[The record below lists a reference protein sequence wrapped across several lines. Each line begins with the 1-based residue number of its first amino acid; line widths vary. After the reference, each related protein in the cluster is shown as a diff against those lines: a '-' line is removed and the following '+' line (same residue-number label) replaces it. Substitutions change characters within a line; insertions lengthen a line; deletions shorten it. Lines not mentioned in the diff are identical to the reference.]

1 MKIGGKE
8 PRFADKEGAGQ
19 PDPENSFRT
28 REPGCPE
35 DETMKA
41 IPLVRKHMTPVP
53 HSIGADQTL
62 ATARDFMKAHGIRHL
77 PVLSSGRLTGI
88 LTDRDIKMAMGF
100 EGVNPVVTRV
110 EEIALEDPF
119 TASPEAKLDEVAAAM
134 AEKKIGSA
142 LIVDH
147 GHLVGIFTAQDALK
161 ALSELLRTRLVG

>member
-1 MKIGGKE
+1 MKFSKKLL
-8 PRFADKEGAGQ
+8 RFGAGKGKGPPN
-19 PDPENSFRT
+19 PDLFFRVH
-28 REPGCPE
+28 EPGCPE
-35 DETMKA
+35 HETMKA
-41 IPLVRKHMTPVP
+41 IPLVKKHMTPIP

-77 PVLSSGRLTGI
+77 PVLSSGKLVGI

-100 EGVNPVVTRV
+100 QGVNPVVTRV
-110 EEIALEDPF
+110 EEIALEDPYVVG
-119 TASPEAKLDEVAAAM
+119 PETKLDEVAAGM

-161 ALSELLRTRLVG
+161 ALSELLRTRLQG